1 MLVLK
6 SADSGANAPNYTH
19 WLTGTV
25 KIDEE
30 KENRKKSQWAWQ
42 NQKDGN
48 RSARWVCSTM

>member
-30 KENRKKSQWAWQ
+30 KENSKKEKSVGLA
-42 NQKDGN
+42 K
-48 RSARWVCSTM
+48 SKRWK